1 VPMNQDDIFCVICT
15 KAIDLNKFKRHE
27 HGLAVHDRCYVLKM
41 QSFSPRTTAPAQVIE
56 ATPTALKARNLPA
69 DPARDEY

>member
-15 KAIDLNKFKRHE
+15 KAIDLNKFKRDE

-41 QSFSPRTTAPAQVIE
+41 QSFSPRTTAPRSSDRSDANRVKSPKS
-56 ATPTALKARNLPA
+56 TGRPCAR
-69 DPARDEY
+69 